1 MLANDSTTT
10 DTMIQPSMESQI
22 LQVTDLNA
30 KIWHKIYISLIFT
43 TKINRLCK
51 DTQLIGIK
59 FPRMRNETNREIS
72 TVDYAIPLD
81 SR

>member
-51 DTQLIGIK
+51 NIQLISIK
-59 FPRMRNETNREIS
+59 FPRMRNETNREIP